1 MRLMRL
7 MRRVTLVLA
16 FGLAFAFCAL
26 PQETRPATANQ
37 QQEGEQGDPWIWWK
51 WANFLILAA
60 GLGYLINKHAP
71 PFFAQR
77 AREIEESLLE
87 AAKAKQ
93 DAEARAASIDKRLA
107 DLDREIEGLR
117 QAARAETAAE
127 GERLRRESEQH
138 LQRIQQQTGQEIELM
153 INGARHELRKYAA
166 LLALD
171 LAEQRIHSRLTK
183 DVQEEL
189 MDGFL
194 QDLRMRVK
202 PGVTAER

>member
-1 MRLMRL
+1 
-7 MRRVTLVLA
+7 MRRAIMVLA
-16 FGLAFAFCAL
+16 LGLAWACCAL
-26 PQETRPATANQ
+26 PQEVRPAPETR
-37 QQEGEQGDPWIWWK
+37 QESESGDPWIWWK

-60 GLGYLINKHAP
+60 GLGYLISKHAP

-77 AREIEESLLE
+77 SKEIEESLVE
-87 AAKAKQ
+87 AAQAKR
-93 DAEARAASIDKRLA
+93 DAEARAAAIDKRLA
-107 DLDREIEGLR
+107 DLDREIDSLR
-117 QAARAETAAE
+117 QAAHAETAAE
-127 GERLRRESEQH
+127 GERLRHETERH
-138 LQRIQQQTGQEIELM
+138 LQRIQQQSAQEIELM
-153 INGARHELRKYAA
+153 TNAARHDLRKFAA

>member
-1 MRLMRL
+1 
-7 MRRVTLVLA
+7 MRRATIALA
-16 FGLAFAFCAL
+16 FGLAFASYAL
-26 PQETRPATANQ
+26 PQETRPATAT
-37 QQEGEQGDPWIWWK
+37 QQEDEQGDPWIWWK
-51 WANFLILAA
+51 WANFLILAS
-60 GLGYLINKHAP
+60 GLGYLISKHAP
-71 PFFAQR
+71 PYFATRSQ
-77 AREIEESLLE
+77 EIEQSLLE
-87 AAKAKQ
+87 AAQARR
-93 DAEARAASIDKRLA
+93 DAVARAAGIDKRLA

-127 GERLRRESEQH
+127 GERLRRETERH
-138 LQRIQQQTGQEIELM
+138 LQRIQQQAGQEIELM
-153 INGARHELRKYAA
+153 VNGARHDLRKYAA

-171 LAEQRIHSRLTK
+171 LAEQRIHSRLTR

>member
-1 MRLMRL
+1 
-7 MRRVTLVLA
+7 MRRITLVLA
-16 FGLAFAFCAL
+16 FGLTFAFSAL
-26 PQETRPATANQ
+26 PQESRPAPET
-37 QQEGEQGDPWIWWK
+37 QQESERGDSWIWWK

-60 GLGYLINKHAP
+60 GLGYLISKHAP
-71 PFFAQR
+71 PYFAAR
-77 AREIEESLLE
+77 SREIEESLVE

-93 DAEARAASIDKRLA
+93 DAEAHAASIDKRLA
-107 DLDREIEGLR
+107 DLDREIESLR
-117 QAARAETAAE
+117 QTARAETAAE
-127 GERLRRESEQH
+127 SERLRSETERH
-138 LQRIQQQTGQEIELM
+138 LQRIQKQGAQEIELM
-153 INGARHELRKYAA
+153 ISAARHELRKHAA

-171 LAEQRIHSRLTK
+171 LAEQHIHSRLTK

>member
-1 MRLMRL
+1 
-7 MRRVTLVLA
+7 MRRAILVLA
-16 FGLAFAFCAL
+16 FGLAFACCAL
-26 PQETRPATANQ
+26 PQETRPATAS

-60 GLGYLINKHAP
+60 GLGYLISKHAP
-71 PFFAQR
+71 PYFATR
-77 AREIEESLLE
+77 SKEIEQSLLE
-87 AAKAKQ
+87 AAKARQ

-127 GERLRRESEQH
+127 GERLRRETERH
-138 LQRIQQQTGQEIELM
+138 LQRIQQQASQEIDLM
-153 INGARHELRKYAA
+153 INGARHDLRKYAA

>member
-1 MRLMRL
+1 
-7 MRRVTLVLA
+7 MRRAIVVFA
-16 FGLAFAFCAL
+16 FGLALACCAL
-26 PQETRPATANQ
+26 PQEARPAPETR
-37 QQEGEQGDPWIWWK
+37 QESEPGDPWIWWK

-60 GLGYLINKHAP
+60 GLGYLISKHAP

-77 AREIEESLLE
+77 SREIEESLVE
-87 AAKAKQ
+87 AAQAKR
-93 DAEARAASIDKRLA
+93 DAETRAAAIDKRLA
-107 DLDREIEGLR
+107 DLDREIKCLR
-117 QAARAETAAE
+117 EAAQAETAAE
-127 GERLRRESEQH
+127 GERLRHETERH
-138 LQRIQQQTGQEIELM
+138 LQRIQQQAAQEVELM
-153 INGARHELRKYAA
+153 TNAARHDLKKFAA

-202 PGVTAER
+202 PGLTAER

>member
-1 MRLMRL
+1 
-7 MRRVTLVLA
+7 MRRATLALA

-26 PQETRPATANQ
+26 PQETRPATAS
-37 QQEGEQGDPWIWWK
+37 QQEVDQGDPWIWWK

-60 GLGYLINKHAP
+60 GLGYLISKHAP

-77 AREIEESLLE
+77 SREIEQSLIE

-93 DAEARAASIDKRLA
+93 EAGARAASIDKRLG

-127 GERLRRESEQH
+127 GERLRREMERH
-138 LQRIQQQTGQEIELM
+138 LQRIQQQAGQEIELM

>member
-1 MRLMRL
+1 
-7 MRRVTLVLA
+7 MRRMILVLA
-16 FGLAFAFCAL
+16 FGLACAFTAA
-26 PQETRPATANQ
+26 PQETRPTPATQ
-37 QQEGEQGDPWIWWK
+37 HESEQGDPWIWWK

-77 AREIEESLLE
+77 SREIEESLVE

-93 DAEARAASIDKRLA
+93 DAEARAAAIDKRLSE
-107 DLDREIEGLR
+107 LDREIESLR
-117 QAARAETAAE
+117 QAAHAETAAE
-127 GERLRRESEQH
+127 SERLRGETERH
-138 LQRIQQQTGQEIELM
+138 LQRIQQLSAQEIELM
-153 INGARHELRKYAA
+153 ISGARYELRKYAA

>member
-1 MRLMRL
+1 MRR

-16 FGLAFAFCAL
+16 FGLAFAFRAL

-37 QQEGEQGDPWIWWK
+37 QQEVEQGDPWIWWK

>member
-1 MRLMRL
+1 
-7 MRRVTLVLA
+7 MRRATLALA
-16 FGLAFAFCAL
+16 FGLALAFYAL
-26 PQETRPATANQ
+26 PQETRPAPATQ
-37 QQEGEQGDPWIWWK
+37 REGERGDPWIWWK

-60 GLGYLINKHAP
+60 GLGYLISKHAP
-71 PFFAQR
+71 PYFATR
-77 AREIEESLLE
+77 SKEIEQSLLE

-93 DAEARAASIDKRLA
+93 DAEARAASIDRRLA
-107 DLDREIEGLR
+107 DLDREIESLR

-127 GERLRRESEQH
+127 GERLRSEAERH
-138 LQRIQQQTGQEIELM
+138 LQRIQQQAGQEIELM

-171 LAEQRIHSRLTK
+171 LAEQRIHSRLTR

>member
-1 MRLMRL
+1 
-7 MRRVTLVLA
+7 MRRATLALA
-16 FGLAFAFCAL
+16 FGLALAFYAL
-26 PQETRPATANQ
+26 PQETRPAPATQ
-37 QQEGEQGDPWIWWK
+37 REGERGDPWIWWK

-60 GLGYLINKHAP
+60 GLGYLISKHAP
-71 PFFAQR
+71 PYFATR
-77 AREIEESLLE
+77 SKEIEQSLLE

-107 DLDREIEGLR
+107 DLDREIESLR

-127 GERLRRESEQH
+127 GERLRSEAERH
-138 LQRIQQQTGQEIELM
+138 LQRIQQQAGQEIELM
-153 INGARHELRKYAA
+153 INGARHDLRKYAA

-202 PGVTAER
+202 PGVAAER

>member
-1 MRLMRL
+1 
-7 MRRVTLVLA
+7 MRRTIFVLA
-16 FGLAFAFCAL
+16 AGLAFTFCGF
-26 PQETRPATANQ
+26 PQERKSAPVT
-37 QQEGEQGDPWIWWK
+37 QQEGEQGDPWLGWK

-60 GLGYLINKHAP
+60 GLGYLISKHAP
-71 PFFAQR
+71 PYFAQR
-77 AREIEESLLE
+77 SREIEESLVE

-93 DAEARAASIDKRLA
+93 DAEAQAASIDKRLA
-107 DLDREIEGLR
+107 DLDREIESLR

-127 GERLRRESEQH
+127 SERLRSETERH
-138 LQRIQQQTGQEIELM
+138 LQRIQQQAAQEIELM
-153 INGARHELRKYAA
+153 VNAARHELRKHAA

-171 LAEQRIHSRLTK
+171 LAEQHIHSRLTK

>member
-1 MRLMRL
+1 
-7 MRRVTLVLA
+7 MRRATLALAFVLA
-16 FGLAFAFCAL
+16 FACCAL
-26 PQETRPATANQ
+26 PQENAGKFEPKHDN
-37 QQEGEQGDPWIWWK
+37 EPGDPWIWWK
-51 WANFLILAA
+51 WANFLILTA
-60 GLGYLINKHAP
+60 GLGYLISKHAP

-77 AREIEESLLE
+77 SREIEQSLIE

-93 DAEARAASIDKRLA
+93 DAEARATSIDKRLA

-127 GERLRRESEQH
+127 GERLRREMERH
-138 LQRIQQQTGQEIELM
+138 LQRIQQQAGQEIELM

-171 LAEQRIHSRLTK
+171 LAEQRIHSRLTR